1 MPSGKLRGVI
11 SSRSLSLKVAKPEF
25 DPNLAVCANI
35 PPCFPSALL
44 PSRKLGDAP
53 GVQDCGQG
61 DSLAGWFF
69 LLREDVCLLWFGRGR
84 HLELCHMNW
93 VSTDGGLA
101 CSFCSGL
108 NGALDTVPMSFL
120 GLFQST
126 VSLLSTVRNR
136 PAHRAPL
143 HAHTYIHIQIY
154 THTHGKGQTQRGHCY
169 YSQYLKPKALLVAQ
183 H

>member
-1 MPSGKLRGVI
+1 MPSGKLREVI

-69 LLREDVCLLWFGRGR
+69 LLREEMFVSCGLVEGATWS
-84 HLELCHMNW
+84 LCHMNW

-101 CSFCSGL
+101 CSFFSGL
-108 NGALDTVPMSFL
+108 IGALDTVPMSFL

-143 HAHTYIHIQIY
+143 HTHTYIHIQIY
-154 THTHGKGQTQRGHCY
+154 THTHGKGPDSERT
-169 YSQYLKPKALLVAQ
+169 LLLFPVP
-183 H
+183 